1 MNAMLKVIWRCC
13 DDPTTTRPMLADS
26 GKVGTRGRF
35 SFEEVQI
42 WPESCIL
49 PVLPDVEAKEEKKIF
64 EAKQRGKIVRP
75 RHRQLI
81 IVLRYYHHRNPHRAI
96 LRKDVGH
103 RQHKC
108 PNQD

>member
-1 MNAMLKVIWRCC
+1 MKAMLKVIWRCC

-49 PVLPDVEAKEEKKIF
+49 PPLPVLPDVEEKKEEKF
-64 EAKQRGKIVRP
+64 
-75 RHRQLI
+75 
-81 IVLRYYHHRNPHRAI
+81 
-96 LRKDVGH
+96 
-103 RQHKC
+103 
-108 PNQD
+108 